1 MVELESVTESVLIPM
16 LWYSAFSKVQV
27 INVIDSDGV
36 CDGTCF
42 HLKLCKS
49 VFSKAS
55 GLYDL
60 ICCFCR
66 LIKLS
71 SIQIVTMYKITS
83 VLIEIYMLGK

>member
-1 MVELESVTESVLIPM
+1 MLMTVMESVTEL
-16 LWYSAFSKVQV
+16 AFIS
-27 INVIDSDGV
+27 
-36 CDGTCF
+36 
-42 HLKLCKS
+42 KLCYS

-55 GLYDL
+55 SLYNL

-83 VLIEIYMLGK
+83 VLIEIYMLEK